1 MADNNTGPAGP
12 PNTLGG
18 QSDADIWLQIRRG
31 TEGQSA
37 VPDPEAGI
45 LINPSGEWWSVVHQ
59 DTLITYGGIALLVIL
74 GAIALFY
81 LLRGTIRI
89 DGGVSGRSVPRFSL
103 AQRTAHWMTASLFI
117 LLGLTGLIILF
128 GRPVLIPLIGPEAF
142 GVLATAAMQAHN
154 LFGPIFGVAI
164 IVLFLLFVRGNFPS
178 LRDIGWLLRGGG
190 MFGVHASAGR
200 YNFGEKMWFWTA
212 FITGIALTGSGFL
225 LLFPDALGSRTTLQL
240 ADLVHA
246 VAALVMI
253 GIGFGHIYLGTLG
266 TEGTFK
272 GMVEGSVDENWARTH
287 HDRWLKE
294 VKAQEGK
301 TS

>member
-1 MADNNTGPAGP
+1 MADKGSVPDGP

-18 QSDADIWLQIRRG
+18 QSDTDIWLQIRRG
-31 TEGQSA
+31 TEGQTA
-37 VPDPEAGI
+37 VPDPEAGV
-45 LINPSGEWWSVVHQ
+45 LINRSGEWWSVVHQ
-59 DTLITYGGIALLVIL
+59 ETLIPYGGIALLAIL
-74 GAIALFY
+74 VAILVFY
-81 LLRGTIRI
+81 LIRGTIRI
-89 DGGVSGRSVPRFSL
+89 DGGYSGRLVPRFSL
-103 AQRTAHWMTASLFI
+103 AQRTTHWMTASLFI

-142 GVLATAAMQAHN
+142 GVVATAAMQAHN

-164 IVLFLLFVRGNFPS
+164 IALFFLFVRGNFPS
-178 LRDIGWLLRGGG
+178 LADIGWLLRGGG
-190 MFGVHASAGR
+190 MFGGHASAGR

-212 FITGIALTGSGFL
+212 FITGIALTVSGFL
-225 LLFPDALGSRTTLQL
+225 LLFPDALASRTTLQY

-287 HDRWLKE
+287 HDLWLKD
-294 VKAQEGK
+294 VQAQEGK
-301 TS
+301 AS